1 MWSFFIKKLSNFF
14 LFIVS
19 LLLLLGITYI
29 FWQNYNANKAIAE
42 QVAIDDAG
50 QFAEVAIKFRDF
62 YTSELL
68 PKLKEA
74 NVAITHEFKTV
85 DGAMPLPAT
94 FAKELGDFLSAQQ
107 EHYQVKL
114 YSDLPFPWR
123 KQSLDTFEQDAMAA
137 LRKNPDQEFWRIEQE
152 NGEMLLRYAIADRL
166 KPACVSCHN
175 TYPGTPK
182 TDWQI
187 GDVRGVFSVS
197 RPISQNVI
205 DIEKNA
211 LSSFFWIISLVLA
224 SVIILG
230 LIFGR
235 LKKALGDSNRLV
247 DQMSEMNQ
255 ALSLEK
261 KRAEDSAKLKSEFLA
276 NMSHEIRTP
285 MNGIIGMT
293 DLLKDTQLN
302 TEQREVLSMVSG
314 SANSLLGIINDILDF
329 SKIEAGKLEITPDTM
344 NIVQVLENCLELV
357 SDSVYKKQLK
367 IAYFVEPSI
376 PKYIWADE
384 IRVRQVVL
392 NLLGNAI
399 KFTSNGLIR
408 VIVNWTDESKTM
420 IKIEVKDTGIG
431 IAADAQAKLFD
442 SFSQAD
448 GSTTRKY
455 GGTGL
460 GLSIS
465 KQLVQLMGGEIDFDS
480 SLGKGSRFWFT
491 LPITISP
498 EHDANEGCLRVFDET
513 QTMNV
518 LNRNSEVMP
527 LITQQ
532 YLKLNITL
540 LISETIVDWIK
551 TQKKNPHS
559 VMVLDLNSLLGFGFN
574 LDDVN
579 DLFQKEFDE
588 TFPNVILLLT
598 PPQQHTVE
606 IVQKAKSFGM
616 LTVTKP
622 MAHSRIYDYFA
633 SFEYQLDKQSTTEN
647 DRFSETIDLAKSMSS
662 SEPDTS
668 EDNHSQPEKTRLE
681 ESNTFSDNS
690 SVEPLEK
697 VKILLVEDNFVNQ
710 RLALALLSKLGIEA
724 DLAQN
729 GEEALKALQAN
740 QYPLVLMDCQMP
752 VMDGYEATGKI
763 RELSNEMAKVP
774 VVAMTANAMTGDKE
788 RCMAAGM
795 DDYMSKPI
803 NPKILEEKINYWLNH
818 AKD

>member
-1 MWSFFIKKLSNFF
+1 MWSFFIKKLSDFF

-68 PKLKEA
+68 PKLNESG
-74 NVAITHEFKTV
+74 VQITHEFNEIP
-85 DGAMPLPAT
+85 GAMPLPAT
-94 FAKELGDFLSAQQ
+94 FAKELGDYLSTQQ
-107 EHYQVKL
+107 EHYKVKL

-123 KQSLDTFEQDAMAA
+123 KQTLDSFELDAMEA
-137 LRKNPDQEFWRIEQE
+137 LRKNPEQKFWRIEKE

-166 KPACVSCHN
+166 KPACVACHN
-175 TYPGTPK
+175 SYPGTPK
-182 TDWQI
+182 NNWKV

-197 RPISQNVI
+197 RPISQSVI

-224 SVIILG
+224 SVIILS

-235 LKKALGDSNRLV
+235 LKKTLSESNRLI

-255 ALSLEK
+255 ALSIEK
-261 KRAEDSAKLKSEFLA
+261 NKAEDSAKLKSEFLA

-302 TEQREVLSMVSG
+302 TEQQEVLSMVSG

-344 NIVQVLENCLELV
+344 NFIHMLENCLELV
-357 SDSVYKKQLK
+357 SDNVYKKQLK
-367 IAYFVEPSI
+367 LVYFVEPSI

-384 IRVRQVVL
+384 TRIRQVVL
-392 NLLGNAI
+392 NLLSNAI

-408 VIVNWTDESKTM
+408 VVVNWTDDSKTM
-420 IKIEVKDTGIG
+420 IKVEVKDTGIG

-465 KQLVQLMGGEIDFDS
+465 KQLVILMGGDINFDS
-480 SLGKGSRFWFT
+480 TLGKGSRFWFT
-491 LPITISP
+491 LPIKVPVNKQTQ
-498 EHDANEGCLRVFDET
+498 EGCLQVFEET
-513 QTMNV
+513 HFLNV

-527 LITQQ
+527 LITHQ
-532 YLKLNITL
+532 YMKLNIQL
-540 LISETIVDWIK
+540 LASETIADWIE
-551 TQKKNPHS
+551 TQKKNPQA
-559 VMVLDLNSLLGFGFN
+559 VMILDLNSLLGFGFD

-579 DLFQKEFDE
+579 EIFEKEFHGH
-588 TFPNVILLLT
+588 FPNVILLLT
-598 PPQQHTVE
+598 PPQQHSVE
-606 IVQKAKSFGM
+606 VVQKAKLIGM

-622 MAHSRIYDYFA
+622 MAHSRLYDYFA
-633 SFEYQLDKQSTTEN
+633 AFEYQLDKQLNFDGISKELNSVKPPENISTP
-647 DRFSETIDLAKSMSS
+647 ETDA
-662 SEPDTS
+662 
-668 EDNHSQPEKTRLE
+668 QEKTE
-681 ESNTFSDNS
+681 TFQLGREGD
-690 SVEPLEK
+690 VENK
-697 VKILLVEDNFVNQ
+697 VKVLLVEDNFVNQ
-710 RLALALLSKLGIEA
+710 RLAIALLAKLGIEV

-729 GEEALKALQAN
+729 GEEALEALQSN
-740 QYPLVLMDCQMP
+740 TYPLVLMDCQMP

-763 RELSNEMAKVP
+763 RQLPGEIAKVP
-774 VVAMTANAMTGDKE
+774 VLAMTANAMMGDKE

-795 DDYMSKPI
+795 DDYISKPI
-803 NPKILEEKINYWLNH
+803 NPKVLEEKIHSWLNH
-818 AKD
+818 SNDEI